1 VLTADLLARLQS
13 AEGERALQAAAAAL
27 TVEPDFLRA
36 AQQLSP
42 PFAAPLARA
51 AVEQVQL
58 RRRAQRKFPEAN
70 RLFFTREGLEQA
82 TPAAVARHHA
92 ERFTAFPLVFDLG
105 AGLGGDTLALAR
117 RANVVAVD
125 RDRLRLQVLRAN
137 AERLGLADRLRI
149 VEGDLRHLPL
159 RLPPGA
165 GAFCDPG
172 RRAGGRRL
180 RGVHA
185 SEPPLHVVLDWL
197 PSVAG
202 LGVKVS
208 PALRLDEV
216 RHLACEIEFV
226 SLEGELKEAT
236 LWFGDLR
243 QGVRRAT
250 VLPAGMSLEGDVEPP
265 LPVGPVA
272 GYLLEPDPAI
282 LRAGLVRTLG
292 ASLGARPIAEDI
304 SFLSLDEQRHS
315 PFVRTYR
322 VLQSAPFRLKSLQA
336 MLDERDIGRLTVKR
350 RGSAVEPEAIAGRLH
365 LRGAG
370 EAIVILT
377 RHGGRQTMILAE
389 RVREDPSRKPG
400 ASGSSVL

>member
-1 VLTADLLARLQS
+1 VLTAALLARLQS

-27 TVEPDFLRA
+27 TVDPDFLRA
-36 AQQLSP
+36 TQSLSP
-42 PFAAPLARA
+42 PFAVPLARA

-58 RRRAQRKFPEAN
+58 RRRAQRKFPEAH

-82 TPAAVARHHA
+82 TPQAVARHRA
-92 ERFTAFPLVFDLG
+92 ERFTDFPLVFDLG
-105 AGLGGDTLALAR
+105 AGLGGDALALAR

-125 RDRLRLQVLRAN
+125 RDRLRLHVLRAN
-137 AERLGLADRLRI
+137 AERLGLSESLRI
-149 VEGDLRHLPL
+149 VEADLRQLPL
-159 RLPPGA
+159 RFPPGA

-216 RHLACEIEFV
+216 RHLGCEIEFV

-236 LWFGDLR
+236 LWFGELR
-243 QGVRRAT
+243 RGVHRAT
-250 VLPAGMSLEGDVEPP
+250 VLPAGETLEGEVEPP
-265 LPVGPVA
+265 LPVGPV
-272 GYLLEPDPAI
+272 GSYLLEPDPTI
-282 LRAGLVRTLG
+282 LRAGLVLTLG
-292 ASLGARPIAEDI
+292 ASLDAHPIAEGL
-304 SFLSLDEQRHS
+304 SFLSLDGACFS
-315 PFVRTYR
+315 PFARTYR
-322 VLQSAPFRLKSLQA
+322 VLESAPFRLKSLQA
-336 MLDERDIGRLTVKR
+336 MLEERDIGRLTVKR
-350 RGSAVEPEAIAGRLH
+350 RGSAVEPEDIARRLH

-370 EAIVILT
+370 EALVILT

-389 RVREDPSRKPG
+389 RVREDPSRTP
-400 ASGSSVL
+400 